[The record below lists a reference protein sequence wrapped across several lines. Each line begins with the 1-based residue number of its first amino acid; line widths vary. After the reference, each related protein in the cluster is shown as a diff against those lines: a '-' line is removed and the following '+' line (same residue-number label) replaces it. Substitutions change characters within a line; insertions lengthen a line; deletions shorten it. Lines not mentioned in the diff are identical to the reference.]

1 MSSVQDMVKEK
12 MKILEGGALKELHK
26 TFGENSYYIGKK
38 TIPQV
43 PLICSSG
50 SLNLDE
56 ALGIGGW
63 PAGRIIEI
71 GGQESSGK
79 STLTLINIAEC
90 QRKGMLCAYVDA
102 EQSFDPGWAAKLNVD
117 VENLLVV
124 QPDYCEEAFNMLR
137 VILDS
142 SVMSLV
148 VVDSTNSMIPKRL
161 FEGDPGDSGM
171 GLAARIFSQELPIIR
186 TKCTN
191 TGTTVI
197 FLSQVRSKIGGYGN
211 PDVIGVGNALKFYS
225 SIRIKTSKAEVE
237 KTDEEGQEKVDVNM
251 SIFKNKVGIPFKKAS
266 FTLNTG
272 KDGEYGIDTMK
283 ELIEYAIRYEMVKK
297 AGSWFS
303 YMPVGGAEEKLG
315 QGMPNVKKFFK
326 ENPVVFEKVRGDIL
340 QKIQDARNVAVGVTP
355 DSFNSVMSAVEDKP
369 KRRSKKEEAVEEKV
383 LDIKEAEL
391 IPDAETLEY
400 MKEVGEIDK

>member
-1 MSSVQDMVKEK
+1 MAVQDVIKEK
-12 MKILEGGALKELHK
+12 MKVLENTTLKELTK
-26 TFGENSYYIGKK
+26 QFGENSFYIGKK
-38 TIPQV
+38 KIPQV

-50 SLNLDE
+50 SLALDE

-90 QRKGMLCAYVDA
+90 QRKGMLCAYIDA
-102 EQSFDPGWAAKLNVD
+102 EQSFDSAWADKMGVD
-117 VENLLVV
+117 VENLLIT
-124 QPDYCEEAFNMLR
+124 QPDYCEEAFNQLR

-142 SVMSLV
+142 GVMGLI

-161 FEGDPGDSGM
+161 FEGDVGDAGM

-211 PDVIGVGNALKFYS
+211 PDVVGVGNAMKFYS
-225 SIRIKTSKAEVE
+225 SIRIKTSKAELE
-237 KTDEEGQEKVDVNM
+237 KSDEEGQENVDVNM
-251 SIFKNKVGIPFKKAS
+251 VIFKNKIAVPFKKAS

-272 KDGEYGIDTMK
+272 KNDEYGIDTTK
-283 ELIEYAIRYEMVKK
+283 ELIEYSIKYEFIKK
-297 AGSWFS
+297 AGSWYS
-303 YMPVGGAEEKLG
+303 YGDEKLG
-315 QGMPNVKKFFK
+315 QGLQNVKKFFA
-326 ENPVVFEKVRGDIL
+326 ENPAVFETVKNNIMLKL
-340 QKIQDARNVAVGVTP
+340 QEKREKEAGVTA
-355 DSFNSVMSAVEDKP
+355 DSFKSKISEASEEIKP
-369 KRRSKKEEAVEEKV
+369 KRRGKKDEVV
-383 LDIKEAEL
+383 DLDLLVPLETGEIK
-391 IPDAETLEY
+391 DAEVVDEELKDY
-400 MKEVGEIDK
+400 MNKVGETE